1 MSAEDRPEPGPSG
14 TEDDLDRALNRGA
27 LINAFGIVAK
37 LSFPIFFL
45 VVTWS
50 LGAALTGVFSL
61 AFFAG
66 ELLKSFVVSGYMD
79 GVVIYASRAT
89 QRPDE
94 GIAPERVIGAAMST
108 TLLVSALVAATLWWP
123 VGWAVDA
130 HFTRYDDLLPA
141 LRLVLLTLPALAAL
155 NVALSGTKAKM
166 VMHYEVLVNGLARP
180 VLLTASALVA
190 AVTDSGLTGLM
201 IGYLVTHV
209 VLAGLGLIALGR
221 LFELRAVLRGMRSL
235 RVPRL
240 HGYSVP
246 QSFKVTLSNYQTRV
260 DAWLLG
266 IFATPPT
273 VLAMYTTAALIA
285 DSLRQIR
292 IVFSTSLGPVAARHH
307 ARGDNDALEAVLNRL
322 CRWTTALVL
331 PFVFTLLVFRSE
343 LLTAIDPAYD
353 RDSTFMLVLL
363 IAPLSSCAIGL
374 FGNTI
379 SYTGHSRWN
388 LANALFVATTNTV
401 ISYALI
407 PSHGLMGAAV
417 GTAISTVALNLVE
430 VTEMRA
436 LEGIRLRVR
445 DVFHP
450 YVAILPLA
458 VAAALLWDPGQ
469 LPWLQRLPLWVGG
482 LLVYGATLR
491 LARMPELARTRDR
504 PVPER

>member
-1 MSAEDRPEPGPSG
+1 MSSQGPGASRPNED
-14 TEDDLDRALNRGA
+14 DDLDRALNRGA

-45 VVTWS
+45 VVTWT
-50 LGAALTGVFSL
+50 LGPALTGVFSL

-79 GVVIYASRAT
+79 GVVIYTSRAT

-94 GIAPERVIGAAMST
+94 GIVPEAVIGGAMTT
-108 TLLVSALVAATLWWP
+108 TLAVSAAVALALWWP
-123 VGWAVDA
+123 VEWAA
-130 HFTRYDDLLPA
+130 QSHFSEYQDLGPA
-141 LRLVLLTLPALAAL
+141 LRLVLLTMPALAAL
-155 NVALSGTKAKM
+155 NVALSGTKARM

-190 AVTDSGLTGLM
+190 GLTETGLVGLM
-201 IGYLVTHV
+201 VGYLVTHV
-209 VLAGLGLIALGR
+209 VLAGLGLAALGR
-221 LFELRAVLRGMRSL
+221 LFRLREVARGMRSP

-273 VLAMYTTAALIA
+273 VLAMYTTAALIT

-307 ARGDNDALEAVLNRL
+307 ARGDNEALEGVLNRL
-322 CRWTTALVL
+322 CRWTTALVV
-331 PFVFTLLVFRSE
+331 PFVFSLLIFRDE
-343 LLTAIDPAYD
+343 LLIAIDPAYD
-353 RDSTFMLVLL
+353 RDTSFMLVLL
-363 IAPLSSCAIGL
+363 VAPLSSCALGL

-407 PSHGLMGAAV
+407 PSYGLMGAAI
-417 GTAISTVALNLVE
+417 GTAISTVTLNLVE
-430 VTEMRA
+430 VAEMRG
-436 LEGIRLRVR
+436 LEGISLRPR
-445 DVFHP
+445 DLFHP
-450 YVAILPLA
+450 YVAAVPLIVA
-458 VAAALLWDPGQ
+458 VALLFDPGQ
-469 LPWLQRLPLWVGG
+469 LPWLQRLPLWLGG
-482 LLVYGATLR
+482 LLTYGAVLW
-491 LARMPELARTRDR
+491 LAGMPELRRG
-504 PVPER
+504 PSPEPADAE

>member
-1 MSAEDRPEPGPSG
+1 MTSDEPERPSPDEG
-14 TEDDLDRALNRGA
+14 EDLDRALNRGA

-79 GVVIYASRAT
+79 GVVIYTSRAT

-94 GIAPERVIGAAMST
+94 GIRPERVIGAAMST
-108 TLLVSALVAATLWWP
+108 TLLVSSMVAAALWWP
-123 VGWAVDA
+123 VAWAVDA
-130 HFTRYDDLLPA
+130 HFDGYAELLPA

-180 VLLTASALVA
+180 LLLTASALGA
-190 AVTDSGLTGLM
+190 AFTDTGLTGLM
-201 IGYLVTHV
+201 VGYLATHV
-209 VLAGLGLIALGR
+209 VLAALGVVALAR
-221 LFELRAVLRGMRSL
+221 LFDLRAVLRGMRTL

-273 VLAMYTTAALIA
+273 VLAMYTTAALVV

-322 CRWTTALVL
+322 CRWTTALVI
-331 PFVFTLLVFRSE
+331 PFVFTLVVFRGE

-363 IAPLSSCAIGL
+363 IAPLSSCALGL

-407 PSHGLMGAAV
+407 PSYGLMGAAV

-430 VTEMRA
+430 IVEMRA
-436 LEGIRLRVR
+436 LEGIGLRPR

-450 YVAILPLA
+450 YLATVPLV
-458 VAAALLWDPGQ
+458 VAAVLLWDPGE
-469 LPWLQRLPLWVGG
+469 LPWARRLPLWVGG
-482 LLVYGATLR
+482 VLVYVAILR
-491 LARMPELARTRDR
+491 LARMPELLRRA
-504 PVPER
+504 E